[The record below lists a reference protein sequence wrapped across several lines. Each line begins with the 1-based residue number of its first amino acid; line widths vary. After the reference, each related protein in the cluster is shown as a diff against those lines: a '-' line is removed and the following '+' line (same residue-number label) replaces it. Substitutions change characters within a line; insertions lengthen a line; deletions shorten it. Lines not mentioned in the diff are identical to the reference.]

1 MPVMRRRGYF
11 EIFYLTHLSYILLVT
26 LHCLHS
32 PAGLYWTLL
41 PGLLFLLCKLRT
53 LLALCLDELRGSN
66 SISDRDVSQA
76 IVTPWQWRPQLSS
89 PG

>member
-1 MPVMRRRGYF
+1 MPVIRQRGYF
-11 EIFYLTHLSYILLVT
+11 EIFYFSHLSYILVLC

-41 PGLLFLLCKLRT
+41 PGLLFLLCKLQT
-53 LLALCLDELRGSN
+53 LLALCLGELRGSN

-76 IVTPWQWRPQLSS
+76 TVTPWQWRPRLSS